1 MSTSG
6 LAPGMWVQHPDEP
19 DWGRGQIQSVD
30 RHRVT
35 VNFTHAGK
43 RTINAMVI
51 SLRVDVP
58 SVAAHEID

>member
-51 SLRVDVP
+51 SLRVDASP
-58 SVAAHEID
+58 DAIDELD

>member
-1 MSTSG
+1 MSTIG

-51 SLRVDVP
+51 SLRVDVSP
-58 SVAAHEID
+58 DAIDYID